1 MARSAVDDA
10 LATAT
15 TNDWWAWWAVWLI
28 VGLIAWLG
36 NPTPA
41 SFRTHLTSM
50 SFHQHLRRLSSPA
63 RNGITPTASQSTPS
77 TSSARPAPVKATKDS
92 PSPKKPSRS
101 SQPSHVLSFSNRI
114 SLAVKTPPYTYK
126 SYVFFSIVVMSP
138 ANASRSKRRK
148 AASGAAAPEGLIRP
162 HTEVWVGAFGRWY
175 AWKLDNDELEEE
187 ERRGRVARG
196 VVSIEAEV
204 DEDKDSEVAPSPTV
218 STHPAES
225 TDSSAA
231 PISPIIKSSRQTRSG
246 KRVMRAGQ
254 RRASPASLARLRS
267 KAEASSAATSANA
280 SNASS
285 TCATP
290 AAEAASTA
298 DDCFFR
304 KRAGS
309 GQHKNGAGATGAGNE
324 NAHTKTTSTSSLT
337 GVNKADP
344 AGAGSNS
351 VGTSTSSSA
360 ATAAA
365 TADIDDIM
373 EGDLKVDESDPVL
386 VELRMQVDE
395 LKSASRDTER
405 RLQEELEILRAK
417 KKDED
422 ATRSELK
429 AKTRELEEQ
438 KRDADLLRIE
448 AERVLNDKKG
458 KVREAQDRVDK
469 LRGEIKKIDK
479 REMELIERKEKKK
492 RDRKEREKKLRE
504 DVSKKKDELLKAQS
518 GFDEVMSK
526 VSELERTVTQRREV
540 LQTKR
545 NDQTARRMGF
555 GVVNALGPA
564 DHRVVSAP
572 LPHSGSYGRLPP
584 VYTSV
589 HPSSR
594 PSSIRSGYG
603 NRFDT
608 SAPSSPT
615 VARATAPYAD
625 AYAPYGEQQDR
636 YLAGPGFG
644 PAYNVHPAV
653 HAPTGFLE
661 HRLQH
666 RRNEIDLLS
675 QPHAI
680 VSTLPSS
687 NDIPTSFTP
696 FDDSRDHS
704 PVGGTSK
711 TRPSSLYDETSG
723 QRRPQ
728 LALPLQYL
736 ESGLLDTTDSPGL
749 DGPLSPMTPHQTSLI
764 PSQLFQMLD
773 EDDDDEFVMPDSP
786 TIAAG
791 QQDLSRGL
799 GLDVDGEIKRS
810 TVGASGALKSPVS
823 LLSPISPVS
832 PTSPVSAASEGSTP
846 GFHRATQFAP
856 WDGGDVLL
864 SSRLPDMSGV
874 HGSLLGKDDL
884 SRAGLSLNPDA
895 KAFAS
900 QLPATSSTMRGTVT
914 RTSSHSPSP
923 SSDSA
928 QSPIVASDLPTKSR
942 MEFSS
947 TRSMP
952 SPLGAAPAMAA
963 VNGETVKPA
972 FNPFGDE

>member
-1 MARSAVDDA
+1 
-10 LATAT
+10 
-15 TNDWWAWWAVWLI
+15 
-28 VGLIAWLG
+28 
-36 NPTPA
+36 
-41 SFRTHLTSM
+41 M

-63 RNGITPTASQSTPS
+63 RTGSS
-77 TSSARPAPVKATKDS
+77 TSSAALSSTSASARHTQIKSTKDS
-92 PSPKKPSRS
+92 PSPKQPFRA

-114 SLAVKTPPYTYK
+114 SLSVKTPPYTYK
-126 SYVFFSIVVMSP
+126 SYIFFSVVVMSP
-138 ANASRSKRRK
+138 TNTSRAKRRK
-148 AASGAAAPEGLIRP
+148 AAASPEGFIRP
-162 HTEVWVGAFGRWY
+162 HCEVWVGAFGRWY
-175 AWKLDNDELEEE
+175 AWRLDNDDLEED
-187 ERRGRVARG
+187 ERRGRVAKG
-196 VVSIEAEV
+196 VVSMEAEV
-204 DEDKDSEVAPSPTV
+204 EEDKDSEIAPSPTV

-225 TDSSAA
+225 TDSSAT
-231 PISPIIKSSRQTRSG
+231 PISPTVKSARQTRSG

-290 AAEAASTA
+290 AAEVGNGT
-298 DDCFFR
+298 DDGFFR

-309 GQHKNGAGATGAGNE
+309 GQKNE
-324 NAHTKTTSTSSLT
+324 IAHTKTTSTSSVA
-337 GVNKADP
+337 GVNKVDA
-344 AGAGSNS
+344 AASASNH
-351 VGTSTSSSA
+351 GTS
-360 ATAAA
+360 TAAA
-365 TADIDDIM
+365 TAVENIDDILDG
-373 EGDLKVDESDPVL
+373 ELQVDESDPVL

-395 LKSASRDTER
+395 LKASSRDTER

-417 KKDED
+417 KKEED
-422 ATRSELK
+422 VTRSELK

-438 KRDADLLRIE
+438 KREADLLKIE
-448 AERVLNDKKG
+448 AERELNDKKG

-469 LRGEIKKIDK
+469 LKSEIKKIDK

-504 DVSKKKDELLKAQS
+504 DVSKKKDELRKAQS
-518 GFDEVMSK
+518 GVDEVMSK
-526 VSELERTVTQRREV
+526 VSDLERTILQRREV
-540 LQTKR
+540 LQNKR
-545 NDQTARRMGF
+545 NDQTARRMGS
-555 GVVNALGPA
+555 GTVPGP

-572 LPHSGSYGRLPP
+572 LPHSGSYGRLPSL
-584 VYTSV
+584 YTSM

-594 PSSIRSGYG
+594 PSSIRSGFG

-608 SAPSSPT
+608 STPSSPT
-615 VARATAPYAD
+615 VARPVIPYSD
-625 AYAPYGEQQDR
+625 AYAPYGDQQDV
-636 YLAGPGFG
+636 YLGPGFG
-644 PAYNVHPAV
+644 SAAYNVQPAM

-666 RRNEIDLLS
+666 RRAEIDLLS

-696 FDDSRDHS
+696 FDESHDHS
-704 PVGGTSK
+704 PVAGATK
-711 TRPSSLYDETSG
+711 TRPSSLYDEGSG

-736 ESGLLDTTDSPGL
+736 ESGLLETTDSPGL

-773 EDDDDEFVMPDSP
+773 EDDEDEFVMPDSP

-791 QQDLSRGL
+791 QHDSSKGL
-799 GLDVDGEIKRS
+799 GLDVDGEIKRPNGGDVS
-810 TVGASGALKSPVS
+810 NGLKSPVS

-846 GFHRATQFAP
+846 GFQRATPFAP

-864 SSRLPDMSGV
+864 SSRLQDTAA
-874 HGSLLGKDDL
+874 HASLLGKDDL
-884 SRAGLSLNPDA
+884 PRAGLSLNPDA

-900 QLPATSSTMRGTVT
+900 QLPASSSLARGV
-914 RTSSHSPSP
+914 RSSSHSPSP
-923 SSDSA
+923 SSDSP

-952 SPLGAAPAMAA
+952 SPLGSSHAIASINADAS
-963 VNGETVKPA
+963 VTKPA